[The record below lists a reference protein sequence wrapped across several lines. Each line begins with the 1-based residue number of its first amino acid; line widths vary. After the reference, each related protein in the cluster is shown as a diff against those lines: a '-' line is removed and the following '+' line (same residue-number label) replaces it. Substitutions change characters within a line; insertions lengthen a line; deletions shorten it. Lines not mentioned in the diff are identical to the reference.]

1 MKTISIITIV
11 YNGEDVLEVTMDSVR
26 EQTYQGIEY
35 VVIDGASRDG
45 TMDIIE
51 RNGDIIDILVSEPD
65 KGIYDAMNKGLLKA
79 TGDYVLFLNAGD
91 YLREASVIEE
101 VMSLPNAD
109 IYYGETML
117 VDEDG
122 KELGTRSTQ
131 TTRRL
136 PENLSWKDL
145 KKGLVVCHQS
155 FIARRKIAPKY
166 IMGNLSADIDWVI
179 RCLKSAKTVI
189 RYDGIISCFL
199 IGGISKQRHWT
210 SIKDRFKVLTRHFG
224 LSTTILRHFYFA
236 IRHLAFVMRGRG

>member
-26 EQTYQGIEY
+26 NQTYQGIEY
-35 VVIDGASRDG
+35 VVIDGASKDG
-45 TMDIIE
+45 TMDIIN
-51 RNGDIIDILVSEPD
+51 RNRDLVDILVSEPD
-65 KGIYDAMNKGLLKA
+65 KGIYDAMNKGLSKA
-79 TGDYVLFLNAGD
+79 NGDYVLFLNAGD
-91 YLREASVIEE
+91 YLREPNVIQE
-101 VMSLPNAD
+101 VMSLPDAD

-117 VDEDG
+117 VDEAG
-122 KELGTRSTQ
+122 KELGIRSNQ

-136 PENLSWKDL
+136 PSHLTWKDL

-155 FIARRKIAPKY
+155 FISRRKIAPHY

-179 RCLKSAKTVI
+179 RCLKAANSVV
-189 RYDGIISCFL
+189 RYEGIISCFL

-224 LSTTILRHFYFA
+224 LGTTV
-236 IRHLAFVMRGRG
+236 IRHIYFGFRHVAFLIRGKG